1 MNIRKILHCSVSLRS
16 AACLAVI
23 ALALTAFSSQASAQ
37 SLDAKI
43 IERNEKRTPNWIG
56 LPPEDAMVVETEAPT
71 LSEARDKAVREI
83 GRRVVEAVALNV
95 THSTS
100 QNMSHKSDGDTLTES
115 ESFSAS
121 TETMAARI
129 PFIKGIS
136 LTEAREQYWE
146 KLREKK
152 SGRIFYKYAVLY
164 PLSKSEL
171 AKMRDEYTREHNSK
185 KEALDRLQQVLHSVD
200 SSEAIAD
207 AIAQLTDLQEYF
219 IDSSLRSR
227 ASTLR
232 KSYTD
237 LYKGITAK
245 SSPAADGKVKVS
257 LLLEGRPFKA
267 AGRPQLTSNCCK
279 RLNATHQADGSSYV
293 ITYDA
298 EDCLPDEENYIDF
311 TLRLKHTRISHRIFL

>member
-43 IERNEKRTPNWIG
+43 IERSEKRAPNWIG

-129 PFIKGIS
+129 
-136 LTEAREQYWE
+136 REQHWE

-200 SSEAIAD
+200 SPEAIAD

-245 SSPAADGKVKVS
+245 SPPAADGKVKVS

-298 EDCLPDEENYIDF
+298 EDCLPDEENDIGF